1 MPNHEDE
8 KVRQVSTGN
17 FERVVGLRKEV
28 VEAQPA
34 QYDLFTEGPLPACQV
49 VTAMAR
55 VRTGTSTPGGFGTL
69 SSGPVPETEA
79 VRALTG

>member
-1 MPNHEDE
+1 VPNHEDE

-17 FERVVGLRKEV
+17 FEGVVGLRKEV

-34 QYDLFTEGPLPACQV
+34 QYDLYHGRSV
-49 VTAMAR
+49 AR
-55 VRTGTSTPGGFGTL
+55 VPGGDGDGKGVGTL